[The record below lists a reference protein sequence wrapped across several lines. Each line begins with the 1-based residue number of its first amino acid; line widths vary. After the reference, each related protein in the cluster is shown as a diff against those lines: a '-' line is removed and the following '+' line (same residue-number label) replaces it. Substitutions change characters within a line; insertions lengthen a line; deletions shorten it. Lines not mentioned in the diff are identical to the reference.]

1 LVQQLL
7 IQSNDANTNA
17 KSPFD
22 SPTPNPA
29 ANATRIISSRME
41 HAITRSVIS
50 LTQVRYHDTSAKRNY
65 GLREKR
71 KLEFSIEKG
80 SRHQEKQSFYG
91 SKI

>member
-1 LVQQLL
+1 MVQQLL

-22 SPTPNPA
+22 PPNPA

-80 SRHQEKQSFYG
+80 SKKRDQEKQSFYG

>member
-1 LVQQLL
+1 MVQQLL

-22 SPTPNPA
+22 PPTPNPA